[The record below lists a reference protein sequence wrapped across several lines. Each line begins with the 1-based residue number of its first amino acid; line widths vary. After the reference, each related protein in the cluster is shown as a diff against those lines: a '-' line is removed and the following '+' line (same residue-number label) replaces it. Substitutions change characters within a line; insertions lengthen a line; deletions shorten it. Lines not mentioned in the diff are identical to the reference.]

1 MFCQQ
6 FKKVGWGFFVFCVL
20 WDYFFFLKSQNTST
34 ILGEREKPFSNF
46 FFPFLN
52 PLIAGCVVAEFTV
65 VFCGKHGMIFNIFFS
80 RFSFYNSLFRIP
92 RSTNICRIWDTQILK
107 YVPQCRRRQSNV
119 QQRKAKESRL
129 CGLPRRW
136 ALSCCWAFI
145 FSQENCSASQIG
157 EIRTERNRFLYLK
170 KQRKKTPDN
179 KSQPVIISCLQVSL
193 EDHG

>member
-1 MFCQQ
+1 M
-6 FKKVGWGFFVFCVL
+6 GFFCFLCAVGL
-20 WDYFFFLKSQNTST
+20 FFFFFKSQNTST

-46 FFPFLN
+46 FFHFSIHSLLVVWLLNSQWCFVGNTEWFL
-52 PLIAGCVVAEFTV
+52 
-65 VFCGKHGMIFNIFFS
+65 IFFFS

-92 RSTNICRIWDTQILK
+92 RSTSICRIWDTQILK

-129 CGLPRRW
+129 CVLPRRW

-157 EIRTERNRFLYLK
+157 EVRTERNRFLYLK
-170 KQRKKTPDN
+170 KQRKKPPDN